1 MKEKIRVLHI
11 ITRLDKGGSADN
23 TLLSV
28 LGLNKEVF
36 KVDLLS
42 GKTNFPSPKLIQ
54 LKEQN
59 LIQYKEI
66 GQLARAIH
74 PFKDISALSQLYQ
87 YIKKGRYD
95 IVHTHSSKAGL
106 LGRLAARMAG
116 VKHIIH
122 TPHGHIFYGYYGR
135 CLSFMFIILERWA
148 ARFTEKIITLTN
160 AGKEEHV
167 QYKIAPAHKFITIHS
182 GLELGSL
189 QPSDTKND
197 VAKEFNID
205 KSDKLIGTVARL
217 VPIKGHEFLLK
228 AAPLVLQ
235 HYPNTTFLLI
245 GDGPLRKKLENLAQQ
260 LNFFDKIVFS
270 GMREDIPRLLNA
282 IDIFVLPSLNEGMGR
297 VLIEAMVLAKPIVAT
312 RVGGVPD
319 VVEDGS
325 SGLLVPPADPDALAD
340 AICTI
345 MKNPA
350 LASKLASHAA
360 IRSQKFSHTEMI
372 RQLEN
377 LYKSVMSSK

>member
-1 MKEKIRVLHI
+1 MKKKIKVLHI

-23 TLLSV
+23 TLISV

-36 KVDLLS
+36 KVDLIS
-42 GKTNFPSPKLIQ
+42 GRTNFPSPKLTQ

-66 GQLARAIH
+66 GQLVRAIH
-74 PFKDISALSQLYQ
+74 PFKDISALSKLYKN
-87 YIKKGRYD
+87 IKKGRYD

-106 LGRLAARMAG
+106 LGRLAARRAG

-148 ARFTEKIITLTN
+148 ARYTEKIITLTN
-160 AGKEEHV
+160 AGIEEHV
-167 QYKIAPAHKFITIHS
+167 RYKIAPADKFITIHS

-205 KSDKLIGTVARL
+205 KSDKLVGTVARL
-217 VPIKGHEFLLK
+217 VPIKGHEFLVK

-235 HYPNTTFLLI
+235 YYPDTTFLLI

-260 LNFFDKIVFS
+260 LNVSNKIIFC
-270 GMREDIPRLLNA
+270 GMREDVPRLLNA

-297 VLIEAMVLAKPIVAT
+297 VLIEAMALAKPIVAT

-319 VVEDGS
+319 VIEDGS
-325 SGLLVPPADPDALAD
+325 SGLLVPSANPDSLAD

-345 MKNPA
+345 MKNPS
-350 LASKLASHAA
+350 LAARLASHAV
-360 IRSQKFSHTEMI
+360 IRSQKFSHTDMI

-377 LYKSVMSSK
+377 LYKGVMSSK

>member
-59 LIQYKEI
+59 LIQSKEI
-66 GQLARAIH
+66 GQLVRAIH
-74 PFKDISALSQLYQ
+74 PFKDIIALSQLYQ

>member
-42 GKTNFPSPKLIQ
+42 GRTNFPSPKLTQ

-66 GQLARAIH
+66 GQLVRAIH

-160 AGKEEHV
+160 SGKEEHV

-217 VPIKGHEFLLK
+217 VPIKGHEFLVK

-235 HYPNTTFLLI
+235 HYPDTTFLLI

-360 IRSQKFSHTEMI
+360 ICSQKFSHTEMI

>member
-42 GKTNFPSPKLIQ
+42 GKTNFPSPKLTQ

-66 GQLARAIH
+66 GQLVRAIQ

-160 AGKEEHV
+160 VGKEEHV

-217 VPIKGHEFLLK
+217 VPIKGHEFLVK

>member
-42 GKTNFPSPKLIQ
+42 GRTNFPSPKLTQ

-66 GQLARAIH
+66 GQLVRAIQ

-135 CLSFMFIILERWA
+135 GLSFMFIILERWA
-148 ARFTEKIITLTN
+148 ARYTEKIITLTN
-160 AGKEEHV
+160 AGKEEHI

-297 VLIEAMVLAKPIVAT
+297 VLIEAMALAKPIVAT

-319 VVEDGS
+319 VIEDGS
-325 SGLLVPPADPDALAD
+325 SGLLVPSADPDALAN

-345 MKNPA
+345 MKNPS
-350 LASKLASHAA
+350 LAARLASHAVT
-360 IRSQKFSHTEMI
+360 RSQKFSHTDMI

>member
-42 GKTNFPSPKLIQ
+42 GRTNFPSPKLTQ

-66 GQLARAIH
+66 GQLVRAIH
-74 PFKDISALSQLYQ
+74 PFKDISTLSQLYQ

-160 AGKEEHV
+160 SGKEEHV

-217 VPIKGHEFLLK
+217 VPIKGHEFLVK

-235 HYPNTTFLLI
+235 HYPDTTFLLI

-360 IRSQKFSHTEMI
+360 ICSQKFSHTEMI

>member
-42 GKTNFPSPKLIQ
+42 GRTNFPSPKLTQ

-66 GQLARAIH
+66 GQLVRAIQ

-135 CLSFMFIILERWA
+135 GLSFMFIILERWA
-148 ARFTEKIITLTN
+148 ARYTEKIITLTN
-160 AGKEEHV
+160 AGKEEHI

-297 VLIEAMVLAKPIVAT
+297 VLIEAMALAKPIVAT

-319 VVEDGS
+319 VIEDGS
-325 SGLLVPPADPDALAD
+325 SGLLVPSADPDALAN

-345 MKNPA
+345 MKNPS
-350 LASKLASHAA
+350 LAARLASHAVT
-360 IRSQKFSHTEMI
+360 RSQKFSHTEMI